1 MSQCDN
7 MAALV
12 SVLSKRSCRDKNLMH
27 LMGCLHFFFFFQA
40 QYHFYLVSELIRGVD
55 NDSAADLSHNPLTSF
70 VQGAQVIIGKND
82 DDLCPVAAFRQV

>member
-1 MSQCDN
+1 

-12 SVLSKRSCRDKNLMH
+12 SVLSKRSCRGKNLMH
-27 LMGCLHFFFFFQA
+27 LMGCLHFFFQA

-70 VQGAQVIIGKND
+70 VQGAQVIID

>member
-27 LMGCLHFFFFFQA
+27 LMGCLHFSQA

>member
-1 MSQCDN
+1 
-7 MAALV
+7 
-12 SVLSKRSCRDKNLMH
+12 MH
-27 LMGCLHFFFFFQA
+27 LMGCLHFSQA

-70 VQGAQVIIGKND
+70 VQGAQVIIGFY